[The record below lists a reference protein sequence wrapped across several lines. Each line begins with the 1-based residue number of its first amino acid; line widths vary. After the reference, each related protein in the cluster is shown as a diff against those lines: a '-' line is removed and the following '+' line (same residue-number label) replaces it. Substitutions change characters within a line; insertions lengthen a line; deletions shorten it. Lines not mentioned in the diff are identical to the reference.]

1 MSYIAR
7 RLEFFVIT
15 VWAALTINFILPR
28 IMPGNPGQAMLVRF
42 HGRVSPQTIKAL
54 EVAFGINNNE
64 SIFQQYFEYLGNTL
78 RGDFGTSLPFFP
90 APVGDIVKQGLPWT
104 LGLVGMATIIAFALG
119 TLIGMLSAWRRG
131 GFLDAILPPA
141 FIVISAFPYFWL
153 GLLVLL
159 VFAIT
164 LGWFPLGF
172 AYDLSSSIN
181 LSWDFAGQ
189 VAWHGFLPA
198 LTIVI
203 TSIGGWILTMR
214 NTMITTL
221 AEDYV
226 KMARAKGLSPV
237 RIMFMYAGRN
247 AILPNLVG
255 FAMSL
260 GFVISGAILVEIVFN
275 YPGLGFMLLQAVHS
289 EDYALMQTLFLML
302 TSAVLVAVLGA
313 DLLTPLLDPRTR
325 EQGEG
330 GGAVPAVTHPGL
342 VGTPVLSR
350 RGIAGTI
357 ARGLTANRKA
367 MAGLVLFGLFLVV
380 AILAPVIAPYDPH
393 ALQFGQMVQP
403 SGAHLLGTTGTGQD
417 IFSQLVFGTR
427 ESLLIALA
435 AGLGATVISVVVG
448 VSAAYMGCF

>member
-54 EVAFGINNNE
+54 EVAFGVNTNE
-64 SIFQQYFEYLGNTL
+64 NIFRQYFDYLGNTL
-78 RGDFGTSLPFFP
+78 HGDFGTSLTFFP
-90 APVGDIVKQGLPWT
+90 APVGDIIKQGLPWT
-104 LGLVGMATIIAFALG
+104 LGLVGMATIVAFALG

-131 GFLDAILPPA
+131 GFLDAILPPM

-159 VFAIT
+159 LFSIT

-172 AYDLSSSIN
+172 AYELTSSIN
-181 LSWDFAGQ
+181 LSWGFAGE
-189 VAWHGFLPA
+189 VLWHGFLPA

-247 AILPNLVG
+247 AILPNLTG

-275 YPGLGFMLLQAVHS
+275 YPGLGFTLLQAVHS
-289 EDYALMQTLFLML
+289 EDFALMQTLFLL
-302 TSAVLVAVLGA
+302 ITVAVLVAVLAA
-313 DLLTPLLDPRTR
+313 DFVTAWLDPRTR
-325 EQGEG
+325 E
-330 GGAVPAVTHPGL
+330 A
-342 VGTPVLSR
+342 S
-350 RGIAGTI
+350 
-357 ARGLTANRKA
+357 
-367 MAGLVLFGLFLVV
+367 
-380 AILAPVIAPYDPH
+380 
-393 ALQFGQMVQP
+393 
-403 SGAHLLGTTGTGQD
+403 
-417 IFSQLVFGTR
+417 
-427 ESLLIALA
+427 
-435 AGLGATVISVVVG
+435 
-448 VSAAYMGCF
+448 